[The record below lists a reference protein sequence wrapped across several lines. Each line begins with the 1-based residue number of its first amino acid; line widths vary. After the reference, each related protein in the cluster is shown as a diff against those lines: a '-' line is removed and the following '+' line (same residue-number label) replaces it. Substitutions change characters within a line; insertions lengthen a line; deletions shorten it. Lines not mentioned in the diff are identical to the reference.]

1 MSGPLVVIDA
11 QYTVSGEHAKATGLA
26 PLMYGAHQAALG
38 ALMNINAEIM
48 RCEKACKAMD
58 QYIKSGDF
66 SMSSE
71 RAQKRL
77 KEQTAKAFEA
87 KRLWHE
93 KFDGR
98 EVLPKP

>member
-1 MSGPLVVIDA
+1 MNDLVVIDVEPS
-11 QYTVSGEHAKATGLA
+11 TDNSGMP
-26 PLMYGAHQAALG
+26 PLTYHAHQGALG

-48 RCEKACKAMD
+48 RCERDCKAMD
-58 QYIKSGDF
+58 HYIRSGDF

-77 KEQTAKAFEA
+77 RERTAKAFEA
-87 KRLWHE
+87 RRLWHV

-98 EVLPKP
+98 TVLPRP